1 MELACPTM
9 QLLDATRFDPEWI
22 YFMFLYFIAVAS
34 GRRAK
39 TLLGLLSGIR
49 WGSTPGLHLKTSYTT
64 LKMTTV
70 HIHPTEVTRAPRQL
84 HPCLACCRC

>member
-9 QLLDATRFDPEWI
+9 QLLDATRFDTEWI
-22 YFMFLYFIAVAS
+22 DFMFLYFIAVAS

-49 WGSTPGLHLKTSYTT
+49 WGSTPGLHF
-64 LKMTTV
+64 
-70 HIHPTEVTRAPRQL
+70 
-84 HPCLACCRC
+84 